1 MSRQFNSAAVAYSKM
16 DLDGFAKLED
26 VKKPENTGGGLLAR
40 TSKPMK
46 ASDELD
52 YTNPAVRVAKQM
64 QVIRKYRDEIN
75 GTK

>member
-1 MSRQFNSAAVAYSKM
+1 MSRQFNSAAVAYAKM

-26 VKKPENTGGGLLAR
+26 VEQPEKTNGLLAR

-46 ASDELD
+46 GSKELD